1 MKKKILI
8 AIAAIVVI
16 GVGYKLYDTYVNYR
30 FMTISEGK
38 VYKSGCIPPAKIKD
52 FVERY
57 HIKSIVDLRGPA
69 DPDTINNPE
78 KHEEIMAEKE
88 ATSKIPGLR
97 YYNIPSHQV
106 PNKETLRKFFKVMDD
121 KSNYPVLIHCYHG
134 IGRAQMYS
142 ALYRIEYE
150 GWSND
155 KARKHA
161 AFPVWF
167 SSFDDGTPKGEFLKS
182 YISRK
187 DSVK

>member
-1 MKKKILI
+1 MKRKIFI
-8 AIAAIVVI
+8 IIVVAAI
-16 GVGYKLYDTYVNYR
+16 GLGAYKIWDAYFNYR

-38 VYKSGCIPPAKIKD
+38 VYKSGCIPPAKIRD

-78 KHEEIMAEKE
+78 KPAEILAEKQ
-88 ATSKIPGLR
+88 AVGQIPGVR

-150 GWSND
+150 GWSDD